1 MEILKTNSL
10 FTTHINLLLRKYVS
24 VMHLK
29 LFVDHADTDLKI
41 KYISKAVLHNINITQ
56 NPEFIDAGFDLF
68 APTQIT
74 PTTTSCN
81 KIDFG
86 VICSA
91 TLLTNTYANT
101 DTTLSP
107 YVEQSTGYYMYP
119 RSSLSKT
126 RLRLANSV
134 GIIDSSYRGHLIG
147 MFDYVP
153 LLGVGAGTGTGT
165 ETTNVSQTDISLELD
180 PNTQVLNKDVVIK
193 FDRLVQI
200 CAPSLIPIYVEVVEN
215 MESLGAQTQR
225 GGGGFGSTG
234 R

>member
-1 MEILKTNSL
+1 MEFAKTNSL

-29 LFVDHADTDLKI
+29 LFVDHADADLKI

-74 PTTTSCN
+74 PTTTGCN

-91 TLLTNTYANT
+91 TLLTNTYENIL
-101 DTTLSP
+101 TTTNP

-153 LLGVGAGTGTGT
+153 LLGTSTST
-165 ETTNVSQTDISLELD
+165 ETTNVSQHDLNPNLNQ
-180 PNTQVLNKDVVIK
+180 NTQVLNNDVVMK

>member
-68 APTQIT
+68 APTHIT
-74 PTTTSCN
+74 PTTTGCN

-101 DTTLSP
+101 GTTANS
-107 YVEQSTGYYMYP
+107 YVEQSTGYYVYP

-153 LLGVGAGTGTGT
+153 LLGVSTGTST
-165 ETTNVSQTDISLELD
+165 ETTNVSQTDLSLE
-180 PNTQVLNKDVVIK
+180 PNTQVLNKDIVLSMM
-193 FDRLVQI
+193 F
-200 CAPSLIPIYVEVVEN
+200 P
-215 MESLGAQTQR
+215 
-225 GGGGFGSTG
+225 
-234 R
+234 